1 MSDDDRLSVDD
12 LDLDRVLSPLA
23 KQADD
28 IIEHGTGWDE
38 LGAAL
43 DVSQYRSKD
52 PYASW
57 HAETIEFDPMFLAVL
72 WAKTEDESVTGLSER
87 LKDNPEIAEVFGFT
101 DTDDLPHGDTF
112 ALAWSDR
119 FEDLQT
125 TIELAAKDID
135 KLATERGSPI
145 GGHTGLNPEETT
157 GSSKRTEQRLMR
169 KKTKEV
175 LDQMGDVVF
184 PALDLPR
191 PEQAIYDEEDML
203 ELMTVMGINGE
214 AAHDGAGSN
223 SDRLAAQK
231 DIDPT
236 DPFYV
241 DGMRGETLLN
251 AIHQLTV
258 DEITAMVNRGA
269 ARALERIKP
278 YAEFPDPVFMAI
290 DITYVAYYGERDE
303 LDWVSG
309 TPDHKDYEWCHKF
322 ATAALVGDGVH
333 MVVGMIPVGNPE
345 RTANDAYPGSKEKSY
360 VAGDVVRELLE
371 ITNQHVTP
379 RCVYADREFATAD
392 VIAAFEEQA
401 LRYMMPAPRNT
412 RTKRWLERN
421 VDVEQGIIATEQ
433 DWVVR
438 GPVKHG
444 VSNERVTTNLVG
456 MPGDPDEEQYGFGTT
471 TDEDEDD
478 SGTDDGEEAAVPFY
492 TNTHVDDE
500 IAVDRRQTRR
510 KVEQYNRRG
519 GIETSYKKIKE
530 FAAWTT
536 SKEFEVRLWHF
547 GFAALLYNIWLLVDF
562 LVQVGMDVEFR
573 SKPRITAQ
581 RFRNYIQRRL
591 TRLI

>member
-1 MSDDDRLSVDD
+1 MSGDDELPSVDD
-12 LDLDRVLSPLA
+12 LDLERVLSPLA

-28 IIEHGTGWDE
+28 IIDHGTEWPE
-38 LGAAL
+38 LGAEL
-43 DVSQYRSKD
+43 DVSRYRRDD
-52 PYASW
+52 PYPEW
-57 HAETIEFDPMFLAVL
+57 HAETTDFDPMFLAVL
-72 WAKTEDESVTGLSER
+72 WAKTEDESVTGLSDR
-87 LKDNPEIAEVFGFT
+87 LEDNPEIAEAFGFN
-101 DTDDLPHGDTF
+101 DMDDIPHGDTF
-112 ALAWSDR
+112 ALAWRDR
-119 FEDLQT
+119 FEELQD
-125 TIELAAKDID
+125 TIERAAKDID

-145 GGHTGLNPEETT
+145 GGHTGLNVEETGGT
-157 GSSKRTEQRLMR
+157 SKRTEQRLMR

-175 LDQMGDVVF
+175 MDQMGKVVF
-184 PALDLPR
+184 PALNLPR
-191 PEQAIYDEEDML
+191 PENAIYDEEDML
-203 ELMTVMGINGE
+203 ELMTVMGINGD

-231 DIDPT
+231 DVAPT

-258 DEITAMVNRGA
+258 DKITDMVNRGA

-278 YAEFPDPVFMAI
+278 YAEFPNPVWMAI
-290 DITYVAYYGERDE
+290 DITYVAYYGDREG
-303 LDWVSG
+303 LAWVSG
-309 TPDHKDYEWCHKF
+309 TPDHKEYEWCHKF
-322 ATAALVGDGVH
+322 ATATLVGEGVH

-345 RTANDAYPGSKEKSY
+345 RTANDAYPGTGEKSY
-360 VAGDVVRELLE
+360 IVGDVVRKLLS
-371 ITNQHVTP
+371 ITNQHVRP

-392 VIAAFEEQA
+392 VIAAFEEHR
-401 LRYMMPAPRNT
+401 LKYMMPAPRNA
-412 RTKRWLERN
+412 RTKRWLKRN

-433 DWVVR
+433 DWAVY

-471 TDEDEDD
+471 DDEDD
-478 SGTDDGEEAAVPFY
+478 SEDDDDGEKAPVPFY

-536 SKEFEVRLWHF
+536 SKAFEVRLWHF
-547 GFAALLYNIWLLVDF
+547 GFAVLLYNMWLLVDF
-562 LVQVGMDVEFR
+562 LVQVGMDYEFR

-581 RFRNYIQRRL
+581 RFRDYVQRRL
-591 TRLI
+591 VRLI